1 MICKKRGPLGACL
14 ETAVRTQENDNDKA
28 LKYFKDPSAEV
39 KKRQERALIQAADDS
54 EGNALIQKLRQQSL
68 DNKVSSTGIGD
79 VLLTN
84 GAMYDT
90 FAMGLNNQLAC
101 TVVTRSETMTLLEPR
116 L

>member
-14 ETAVRTQENDNDKA
+14 ETVVRTQENDNDKA

-68 DNKVSSTGIGD
+68 DNKVSSLGVD
-79 VLLTN
+79 LCSALL
-84 GAMYDT
+84 YE
-90 FAMGLNNQLAC
+90 
-101 TVVTRSETMTLLEPR
+101 RSHL
-116 L
+116 